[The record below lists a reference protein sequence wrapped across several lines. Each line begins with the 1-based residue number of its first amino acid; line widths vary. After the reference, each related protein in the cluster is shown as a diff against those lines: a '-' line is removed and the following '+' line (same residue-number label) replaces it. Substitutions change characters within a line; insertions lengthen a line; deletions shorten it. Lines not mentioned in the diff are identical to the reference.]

1 MILYRFLS
9 IKFTKFALL
18 KMLSFMMLG
27 FGQIETL
34 ELEDVA
40 TMTVVEKKL
49 LIHNDEVNTF
59 EHVIETLIDVCG
71 HTSEQAEQCAWIT
84 HFKGKCTVKNGS
96 FEELAPMRTS
106 ICERGISAE
115 IVD

>member
-1 MILYRFLS
+1 MV
-9 IKFTKFALL
+9 
-18 KMLSFMMLG
+18 LG

-40 TMTVVEKKL
+40 TVIVAEKKL

-59 EHVIETLIDVCG
+59 EHVIEALVDICG

-96 FEELAPMRTS
+96 FEDLAPMCRS
-106 ICERGISAE
+106 ICDRGISAE